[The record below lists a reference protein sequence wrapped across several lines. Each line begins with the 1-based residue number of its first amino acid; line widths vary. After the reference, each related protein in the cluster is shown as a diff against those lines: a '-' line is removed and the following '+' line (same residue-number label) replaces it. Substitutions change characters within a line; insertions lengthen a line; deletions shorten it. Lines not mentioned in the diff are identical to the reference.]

1 MLGSIWLWVFMF
13 KYKRLAVVHVW
24 FCVCTV
30 VFAPSCWQW
39 LGFCNVS
46 AMIRPSGCACHLSLI
61 VCCFVCAR
69 RIAIVPV
76 LCYHPVASIRTTFPN
91 TQERTSIRSSAHV
104 LHHQNSLTH
113 CRILSFTH
121 SPTLAHPALML
132 ALCVK
137 YLLFVWLCFAVWY
150 VPCVCKCMY
159 NVVCVVCDA
168 LVHLMCVCVLCSCCA
183 CRVRFACADRGGGD
197 HMTQQKHVW
206 CRANSNGCVCFL
218 HVAYALPTLFDCCMC
233 MRCAKDAVAHLCVM
247 IPLPGQCC
255 GPTLFDLCYDCVI
268 YLGDVV
274 AIWLCNALINFCF
287 MFTLCV
293 CNVWAML
300 GSIWMWVF
308 MFKYKRLAVV
318 HVWCCVCTVVYVSS
332 CWQWLGFSNVSAM
345 MSPSGCACHLSLIVF
360 ALSV

>member
-1 MLGSIWLWVFMF
+1 MHLDCM
-13 KYKRLAVVHVW
+13 
-24 FCVCTV
+24 CVCVCVCVRCSDQPGYDSPTI
-30 VFAPSCWQW
+30 
-39 LGFCNVS
+39 LYVS
-46 AMIRPSGCACHLSLI
+46 FLI
-61 VCCFVCAR
+61 V
-69 RIAIVPV
+69 
-76 LCYHPVASIRTTFPN
+76 LCGRNALVHLALDCWLCMAS
-91 TQERTSIRSSAHV
+91 
-104 LHHQNSLTH
+104 
-113 CRILSFTH
+113 
-121 SPTLAHPALML
+121 TLAHPALML

-255 GPTLFDLCYDCVI
+255 GPTLFDLCYVCVI
-268 YLGDVV
+268 YPP
-274 AIWLCNALINFCF
+274 
-287 MFTLCV
+287 
-293 CNVWAML
+293 ML
-300 GSIWMWVF
+300 S
-308 MFKYKRLAVV
+308 L
-318 HVWCCVCTVVYVSS
+318 
-332 CWQWLGFSNVSAM
+332 
-345 MSPSGCACHLSLIVF
+345 PSGCAVL
-360 ALSV
+360 